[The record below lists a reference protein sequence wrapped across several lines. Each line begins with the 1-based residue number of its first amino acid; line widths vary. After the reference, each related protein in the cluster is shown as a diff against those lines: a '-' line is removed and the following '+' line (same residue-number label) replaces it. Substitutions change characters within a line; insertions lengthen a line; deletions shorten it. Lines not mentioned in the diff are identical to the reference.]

1 MNQKAIDIIN
11 ACWDKQDPE
20 LNLSGLRLPKK
31 LTDADFAP
39 GSELRRKLAMCTH
52 IKTLSL
58 EHNELGEIRGLE
70 GLSSLQQLYLFDN
83 EICEVQGL
91 EGLSSL
97 QLLHLNSNQVS
108 EIRGLEGLSSLQQLD
123 LRSNQINEIRGLEGL
138 SSLQQL
144 NISNNQISETRG
156 LEGLSSLKELRL
168 YNNRISKIHG
178 LEGLLSLWS
187 LDLES
192 NQISEI
198 LGLDRLS
205 SLQHLKIGGNYI
217 REIRGLEGLSS
228 LQELRLFNN
237 QIKEIR
243 GLGGLSSLRQLD
255 LAFNQISE
263 IRGLEGLLSLQQLDL
278 TSNQI
283 SEIRGLEGLLSL
295 QELHLASNQISK
307 IRGLERLSSLQQL
320 NIAGNQIQ
328 KICGLER
335 LSSLQ
340 QLNIGGNQI
349 QKICGLEKLSS
360 LRYLHLYNNQISETS
375 GLEHLTDLEVLDISN
390 NNVSDINGLL
400 PWLTRTINPLRI
412 ELKDYILNVKRGDL
426 NVYGNPLTTP
436 PMEVVQRGNEAVIEY
451 LEAALKK
458 NLQPLNECK
467 VIIVGDGAVGKTSLM
482 KRVVYNSF
490 DPDEPTTHGINKI
503 AWRDI
508 YNAKGENI
516 TVNVWDFG
524 GQHLQHSLHQFFFSK
539 RVLYILVLNPRTMG
553 NAAYWMGQVEK
564 LGGDSQVLVVF
575 NAKDEKDT
583 EASFATSYYEL
594 CKTYQQLSETYFT
607 VCCANDADTGIAT
620 FKQALTAAIL
630 AQPDLAT
637 QYPTDWY
644 NIKKAIEEKVKLRQD
659 NFYVHYDEYIKICLA
674 NNYPNADRQKGLLVQ
689 LDDIGSI
696 VFFDR
701 DDINHLQV
709 LNPEWITTG
718 AYAILTSAITH
729 ANNGYLTMADLSEI
743 FKEEKAIF
751 SDKEIKIKYETVH
764 IRYIL
769 DLMQHYNLCQ
779 KNPFDTHSTSYL
791 VPAALTGLPVADFS
805 HYKQTGKHYR
815 FEFDVKFEMIVIH
828 RFIARNLN
836 KAKDKEFWQSG
847 IVIKDDNSETWA
859 LVETNQLSGVID
871 FWISGA
877 EIRGFWEH
885 IRRDMRAICKIYRNI
900 KIEET
905 VFYSKGGVEAF
916 LSYEELLDYLK
927 SDDGSLE
934 ARIRVP
940 SHGVIKVD
948 LLEVLENFESR
959 ESLEKMVREIREGI
973 RIGFADS
980 KEGLRKLSEENEMIM
995 NLVKISQEESKAIL
1009 TELLQKIDTALSNEQ
1024 AAERLAALDA
1034 AINEQLANL
1043 PETIVTQW
1051 AALNSKAND
1060 GVEVK
1065 ARLKLKVP
1073 IIPFLLDYE
1082 GETLVDMKKLGK
1094 KLRGI
1099 VF

>member
-1 MNQKAIDIIN
+1 MNQKAIEIIT
-11 ACWDKQDPE
+11 ACWHNQDPI
-20 LNLSGLRLPKK
+20 LNLSGHTLNQK
-31 LTDADFAP
+31 LNDADFVH
-39 GSELRRKLAMCTH
+39 GSELRRRLAMCTH
-52 IKTLSL
+52 IKTLYL
-58 EHNELGEIRGLE
+58 EDNALSVIRGLE
-70 GLSSLQQLYLFDN
+70 GL
-83 EICEVQGL
+83 VM
-91 EGLSSL
+91 L
-97 QLLHLNSNQVS
+97 QLLRLN
-108 EIRGLEGLSSLQQLD
+108 G
-123 LRSNQINEIRGLEGL
+123 NQINEIRGLEGL
-138 SSLQQL
+138 SA
-144 NISNNQISETRG
+144 
-156 LEGLSSLKELRL
+156 
-168 YNNRISKIHG
+168 
-178 LEGLLSLWS
+178 
-187 LDLES
+187 
-192 NQISEI
+192 
-198 LGLDRLS
+198 
-205 SLQHLKIGGNYI
+205 LQHLF
-217 REIRGLEGLSS
+217 LS
-228 LQELRLFNN
+228 N
-237 QIKEIR
+237 
-243 GLGGLSSLRQLD
+243 
-255 LAFNQISE
+255 NQISE
-263 IRGLEGLLSLQQLDL
+263 IRGLEGLSTLRYLYLGGNKIKEIKKLEHLSSLQH
-278 TSNQI
+278 
-283 SEIRGLEGLLSL
+283 
-295 QELHLASNQISK
+295 LHLNDNQISK
-307 IRGLERLSSLQQL
+307 IKGLEHLSALKQLYLDDNQISQIQGLERLFELQVLSLSC
-320 NIAGNQIQ
+320 NQIN
-328 KICGLER
+328 KI
-335 LSSLQ
+335 
-340 QLNIGGNQI
+340 
-349 QKICGLEKLSS
+349 K
-360 LRYLHLYNNQISETS
+360 
-375 GLEHLTDLEVLDISN
+375 GLEHLSALQRLYLGDNQINEIPGLEYLKALTILDLASNNISDIS
-390 NNVSDINGLL
+390 GLL
-400 PWLTRTINPLRI
+400 KLFARFESPLQVVAKKHWKEFAKGEINI
-412 ELKDYILNVKRGDL
+412 
-426 NVYGNPLTTP
+426 YGNPIITP

-490 DPDEPTTHGINKI
+490 DPNEPTTHGINKI

-594 CKTYQQLSETYFT
+594 CKTYQQLSETYYT
-607 VCCANDADTGIAT
+607 VCCANDGDTGIAT

-630 AQPDLAT
+630 AQPELAT

-674 NNYPNADRQKGLLVQ
+674 NNYPDADRQKGLLVQ

-729 ANNGYLTMADLSEI
+729 ANNGYLTMTDLSEI

-779 KNPFDTHSTSYL
+779 KNPFDTHTTSYL
-791 VPAALTGLPVADFS
+791 VPAALTGLPSADFS

-815 FEFDVKFEMIVIH
+815 FEFDVKFEMIIIH
-828 RFIARNLN
+828 RFIARNLG

-885 IRRDMRAICKIYRNI
+885 IRRDMRAICKIYRNM

-940 SHGVIKVD
+940 GHGVIKVD
-948 LLEVLENFESR
+948 LLEVLENFESK
-959 ESLEKMVREIREGI
+959 ESLEKMVREIRDGV
-973 RIGFADS
+973 RMGFA
-980 KEGLRKLSEENEMIM
+980 ENKSML
-995 NLVKISQEESKAIL
+995 N
-1009 TELLQKIDTALSNEQ
+1009 ELLQKIDTALSNEQ

-1034 AINEQLANL
+1034 AINERLGEL
-1043 PETIVTQW
+1043 PQEIVTQW
-1051 AALNSKAND
+1051 AALNSQAND
-1060 GVEVK
+1060 GVEAK
-1065 ARLKLKVP
+1065 AKLKLKVP

-1082 GETLVDMKKLGK
+1082 GEFAFDMKKLGK